1 MTLNTIVFGCRE
13 LNPSLPLALI
23 SNPQIVSRLSHSTSG
38 TGVYRAHPS
47 SVPQLHLAQTH
58 LKHQPPQEDQ
68 KTNLRLFGCRELN
81 PVLPLQTHRCSNES
95 GHPAA
100 KEECSSL
107 HNAAAGSQ
115 TSELSSYILQDE
127 RCRRLMTPAPGDVGG
142 REKKSV
148 ANFLNHSDG
157 GNQTQSSR
165 FTVSSIPMQLPIS
178 GRNMP
183 NTGSGPLTKWE
194 YPAPSERRS
203 QYSSL
208 LDPGWSVG
216 TIQYACILFP
226 SNEKRR
232 GANVNFNGLCVM
244 HHLTEGLTRAGN
256 LEAKRTARS

>member
-1 MTLNTIVFGCRE
+1 VCAIHHVRVVYCVGLSRRNCKNRCR
-13 LNPSLPLALI
+13 
-23 SNPQIVSRLSHSTSG
+23 
-38 TGVYRAHPS
+38 
-47 SVPQLHLAQTH
+47 
-58 LKHQPPQEDQ
+58 
-68 KTNLRLFGCRELN
+68 
-81 PVLPLQTHRCSNES
+81 
-95 GHPAA
+95 HPAA
-100 KEECSSL
+100 KEKCSSL

-115 TSELSSYILQDE
+115 TSELDSYILQDE

-157 GNQTQSSR
+157 GNRTQSSR
-165 FTVSSIPMQLPIS
+165 RTDNCKAFTVSECAPRTTSRFRRFLCRCLSQEGICPTQAAVHSPNGNIPRPHL
-178 GRNMP
+178 
-183 NTGSGPLTKWE
+183 
-194 YPAPSERRS
+194 SERRS

-232 GANVNFNGLCVM
+232 GANVNFNGLCAM